1 MKDPWKKL
9 LANCKL
15 NANSR
20 PFRRT
25 SRKGVVKI
33 PYSSMPVE
41 IEAQDLKDLFER
53 QEGRCILLG
62 TELNPADIFV
72 TDHPLAPSVD
82 RIDNDQGYKK
92 GNIQICSRFANL
104 GKRAYPTDKM
114 EEVVNR
120 IKEGIA
126 GRKWWEIWK

>member
-33 PYSSMPVE
+33 PYGEMSVDIQAE
-41 IEAQDLKDLFER
+41 DLKRLFEE
-53 QEGRCILLG
+53 QEGRCAFLG
-62 TELNPADIFV
+62 TKLDPQDIFI
-72 TDHPLAPSVD
+72 TNHPLAPSVD
-82 RIDNDQGYKK
+82 RINNDIGYTLD
-92 GNIQICSRFANL
+92 NIQICSRFANL
-104 GKRAYPTDKM
+104 GKRSYPTEKM
-114 EEVVNR
+114 AEVVDR
-120 IKEGIA
+120 IKSGMSTD
-126 GRKWWEIWK
+126 KWWKFWK